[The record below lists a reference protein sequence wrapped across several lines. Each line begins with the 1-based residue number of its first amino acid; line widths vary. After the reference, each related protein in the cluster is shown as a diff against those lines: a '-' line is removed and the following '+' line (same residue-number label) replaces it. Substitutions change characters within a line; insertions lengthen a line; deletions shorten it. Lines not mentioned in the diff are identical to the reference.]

1 MKNKE
6 IRVIVNGLGEGG
18 FQSVSLNSVSN
29 FKDYYKL
36 IGNDC
41 RAFDIVYVEYKG
53 HRLSVFVDDEGML
66 KSGNLGRMVGNYPQ
80 PIFGNVVITGDVDS
94 RGNTL
99 GVPDELGVIDFFEM
113 FGEVKWQVK

>member
-6 IRVIVNGLGEGG
+6 IRVIVNTLGEDG
-18 FQSVSLNSVSN
+18 FQSVSLNSVSDYT
-29 FKDYYKL
+29 DYYKL
-36 IGNDC
+36 IDNDC
-41 RAFDIVYVEYKG
+41 RAFDVVYVDYKG
-53 HRLSVFVDDEGML
+53 HRLSVFCDDEGML
-66 KSGNLGRMVGNYPQ
+66 KTGNLGRLVANYPN

-99 GVPDELGVIDFFEM
+99 GVPDGLGVVDFFEM